1 MDSFEKF
8 FDEKVPDRCEFFSSL
23 KDECISE
30 KDYSQAIDVWN
41 VFRMNTMDDYHDFYL
56 ETDVF
61 LLPDVFERFVGT
73 CSGCYGLDPC
83 H

>member
-1 MDSFEKF
+1 
-8 FDEKVPDRCEFFSSL
+8 
-23 KDECISE
+23 
-30 KDYSQAIDVWN
+30 
-41 VFRMNTMDDYHDFYL
+41 MNTMDDYHDFYL

-61 LLPDVFERFVGT
+61 LLSDVFERFVGT

>member
-41 VFRMNTMDDYHDFYL
+41 VFRMNTMGDYHDFYL

-61 LLPDVFERFVGT
+61 LLSDVFERFVGT
-73 CSGCYGLDPC
+73 CSGYYGLDPR

>member
-1 MDSFEKF
+1 MS
-8 FDEKVPDRCEFFSSL
+8 
-23 KDECISE
+23 ISE

-61 LLPDVFERFVGT
+61 LLSDVF
-73 CSGCYGLDPC
+73 
-83 H
+83 

>member
-8 FDEKVPDRCEFFSSL
+8 FDEKEPDRCEFFSSL
-23 KDECISE
+23 KDECVSE
-30 KDYSQAIDVWN
+30 KDYSYAIDVWN
-41 VFRMNTMDDYHDFYL
+41 VFKVNTMGDYHDLYL
-56 ETDVF
+56 KTDVL
-61 LLPDVFERFVGT
+61 LLPDVFKRFVDT